1 MQRKRNRDCATKV
14 RLTSAHWIGT
24 VEAGG
29 RAQRG
34 AGGWPDGSGSRGQWW
49 PDGSVSNGG
58 LEQWRPV
65 ALRHDDGAGA
75 AGTVDWRLCEGAHTS
90 RHGSP
95 RAAAVWGRRQ
105 HNGDGELKGGAEWRA
120 RTFFGDRCARN

>member
-65 ALRHDDGAGA
+65 ALRHD
-75 AGTVDWRLCEGAHTS
+75 TTE
-90 RHGSP
+90 P
-95 RAAAVWGRRQ
+95 GRPARWT
-105 HNGDGELKGGAEWRA
+105 GG
-120 RTFFGDRCARN
+120 CARVSTHHSTAAQGGGCVGAPTARRGR

>member
-14 RLTSAHWIGT
+14 RLTSALWIRT

-65 ALRHDDGAGA
+65 ALRHGTTEPGA

-95 RAAAVWGRRQ
+95 GRR
-105 HNGDGELKGGAEWRA
+105 LCGGADGTA
-120 RTFFGDRCARN
+120 GTVS